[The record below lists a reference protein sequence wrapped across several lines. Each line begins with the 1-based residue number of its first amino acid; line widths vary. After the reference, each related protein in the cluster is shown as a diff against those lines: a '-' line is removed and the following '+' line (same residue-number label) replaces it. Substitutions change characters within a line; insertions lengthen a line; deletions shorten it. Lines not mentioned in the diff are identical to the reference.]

1 MNDEQILEYLER
13 FSDELTKGTIVI
25 DLLRMMAWMFVKG
38 MAWIVDA
45 FQNITDSMLGLKL
58 LYDNPQITEFV
69 NTMQPVLVI
78 LMAMNL
84 MFIGYLLILK
94 QDAVNRPA
102 LVSNIFMA
110 LAIMTILS
118 VGMNQANEF
127 TDQAVDAVNF
137 ENGTNTLADDAIK
150 NNITDVALY
159 DLQGWE
165 TTELEEE
172 NQINPSYAQDLTINA
187 PLNEDTQI
195 NSEETL
201 KDKGQDIVSKKIQT
215 LPDGTR
221 EVTDLEDGGWI
232 SNITQEYYYRYNV
245 DWVPLIATLTVV
257 AAVLVI
263 IGVKLATLFFNLAFN
278 YVLAPLVA
286 ASDMHSGQR
295 MKQVVQ
301 NIISIFMVTI
311 MVFLSLKIYMIAA
324 DMLNDST
331 DGLVYVLGMVGLS
344 VAVLD
349 GPNIVERLFGLDA
362 GLKSSWGALAGTY
375 AAAKGAAGVTKAG
388 MSGVRNISDKMSNNK
403 EQGNGGSGNPNTGN
417 SQDREDVSQAAEGQA
432 GTGGTGNV
440 ANMADYRG
448 NKAGTDSQNQDT
460 ANESVTDQGDHS
472 TANGSASSTNGTSA
486 ASATDQDD
494 SSTSTTDAN
503 ENQSSIPSL
512 HEEMDDEQAKATG
525 TDGPAKGR
533 TNRQGT
539 NANATSPANG
549 QRPSSTSGTTES
561 PDMDETPA
569 TGDTPAS
576 VDANTDTGDTASV
589 QNMNSNNAG
598 QTGTHRE
605 QVTRETDSSSSQDVE
620 QDMQTVQGQQAS
632 GGNVQTNQS
641 GSAGESAS
649 TETPSTGN
657 APASASAN
665 TDTGDTA
672 SVQNMNGETTG
683 SAGTHR
689 ESVTQ
694 EMDGTSTQNVE
705 QDVQTVQGQQASG
718 GNVQTNQAGTAG
730 ESAST
735 ETPSTGNAPA
745 SAGANTD
752 TGDTA
757 SVQNM
762 NGETTGSAG
771 THRESVTQEMD
782 GTSTQNVEQDV
793 QTVQGQ
799 QQASGGNGQTNQS
812 GSAANVGSPDAPA
825 TGNAPAS
832 ASANTSGQDTASVQ
846 NVKGDSAGTTGTHRE
861 QVTQEADGQQTQN
874 VEQDVQTVQGQQ
886 QASGGNGQTNQSGSA
901 ANAGSPDAP
910 ATGNAPASAS
920 ANSSGQDTASVRQ
933 EQGPSNSSASTH
945 REQVT
950 QKIDGQQTQN
960 VEQDVQTVQGG
971 QQASGGSVQTNQSG
985 SAANAGSPDAPAT
998 GNAPASASA
1007 NSSGQDT
1014 ASVRQEQGPSNSSTS
1029 THREQVTQETD
1040 SSRTQNV
1047 EQEVQTS
1054 TNHRQDGGQVNTT
1067 YTSGGDTGGQADP
1080 PPSSSPGPG
1089 PSAPASSP
1097 SDAGGNSVRHEH
1109 STEQGHRG
1117 GTSKET
1123 IQQEQTVQ
1131 HQGNDTEQDVQQSV
1145 KHRQTEG
1152 RVNRRERVTEQ
1163 QEPMKRNYDL
1173 GKNTRK
1179 TVKRNNKRN

>member
-25 DLLRMMAWMFVKG
+25 DFLRMMAWMFVKG

-78 LMAMNL
+78 LMAINL

-137 ENGTNTLADDAIK
+137 ENGTSTLADDAIT
-150 NNITDVALY
+150 NNITDAALY
-159 DLQGWE
+159 DVNGWE
-165 TTELEEE
+165 TTELDES
-172 NQINPSYAQDLTINA
+172 NKINPSYAQDLTINA
-187 PLNEDTQI
+187 PLNEDTNI
-195 NSEETL
+195 NSEDDLSET
-201 KDKGQDIVSKKIQT
+201 GQDIVEKKIQT

-221 EVTDLEDGGWI
+221 EVVDLEDGGWI
-232 SNITQEYYYRYNV
+232 SNITQEYYYRYEV

-375 AAAKGAAGVTKAG
+375 AAAKGATGATKSG
-388 MSGVRNISDKMSNNK
+388 LSGVKNISDKMSKNK
-403 EQGNGGSGNPNTGN
+403 EEGNGGSGGSGSKSNNGN
-417 SQDREDVSQAAEGQA
+417 GQDRENVSQAAEGPS
-432 GTGGTGNV
+432 GSGGTGNV

-448 NKAGTDSQNQDT
+448 NKAGTDSQGNDT
-460 ANESVTDQGDHS
+460 ANESATDQGDHPA
-472 TANGSASSTNGTSA
+472 ANGSTSASGDSA
-486 ASATDQDD
+486 AS
-494 SSTSTTDAN
+494 SSKDTEAN
-503 ENQSSIPSL
+503 QAPANNNQSSIPSL
-512 HEEMDDEQAKATG
+512 HEEMSEEEQATG
-525 TDGPAKGR
+525 TEGR
-533 TNRQGT
+533 TNGR
-539 NANATSPANG
+539 ANG
-549 QRPSSTSGTTES
+549 QANSSKGASASNLEAQQRMNSSASGTNGQATSSPAPTEAT
-561 PDMDETPA
+561 DTDDTPA
-569 TGDTPAS
+569 TGNAPAS
-576 VDANTDTGDTASV
+576 GTANADTGDTESVENINGASTGT
-589 QNMNSNNAG
+589 A
-598 QTGTHRE
+598 GTHRE
-605 QVTRETDSSSSQDVE
+605 RMEQETDGNGSRNVE
-620 QDMQTVQGQQAS
+620 QDVQSVQGQQQAS

-641 GSAGESAS
+641 GAAGESDSAETPYTGNAPASASANADTGDTASVQNMKGENTGSAGTHREQVTEEMDGTNTQNVEQDVQTVQGQQQASGGNVQTNQSGAASNAGS

-665 TDTGDTA
+665 SSGQDTA
-672 SVQNMNGETTG
+672 SVQNMKGENTG
-683 SAGTHR
+683 STGTHR
-689 ESVTQ
+689 EQVTQ
-694 EMDGTSTQNVE
+694 E
-705 QDVQTVQGQQASG
+705 
-718 GNVQTNQAGTAG
+718 
-730 ESAST
+730 
-735 ETPSTGNAPA
+735 
-745 SAGANTD
+745 TD
-752 TGDTA
+752 
-757 SVQNM
+757 S
-762 NGETTGSAG
+762 S
-771 THRESVTQEMD
+771 
-782 GTSTQNVEQDV
+782 STQNVEQDV

-799 QQASGGNGQTNQS
+799 QQASGGNVQTNQS
-812 GSAANVGSPDAPA
+812 GAAANTGSPETPSM
-825 TGNAPAS
+825 GNAPAS

-846 NVKGDSAGTTGTHRE
+846 NIKGDSSGTTGTHRE
-861 QVTQEADGQQTQN
+861 QVTQEVDGQQTQN
-874 VEQDVQTVQGQQ
+874 VEQDVQSVQGQQ
-886 QASGGNGQTNQSGSA
+886 QASGGNVQTNQSGA
-901 ANAGSPDAP
+901 ASNAGSPETP
-910 ATGNAPASAS
+910 STGNAPASAS
-920 ANSSGQDTASVRQ
+920 ANTSGQDTASVR
-933 EQGPSNSSASTH
+933 
-945 REQVT
+945 
-950 QKIDGQQTQN
+950 
-960 VEQDVQTVQGG
+960 
-971 QQASGGSVQTNQSG
+971 
-985 SAANAGSPDAPAT
+985 
-998 GNAPASASA
+998 
-1007 NSSGQDT
+1007 
-1014 ASVRQEQGPSNSSTS
+1014 
-1029 THREQVTQETD
+1029 
-1040 SSRTQNV
+1040 
-1047 EQEVQTS
+1047 
-1054 TNHRQDGGQVNTT
+1054 
-1067 YTSGGDTGGQADP
+1067 
-1080 PPSSSPGPG
+1080 
-1089 PSAPASSP
+1089 
-1097 SDAGGNSVRHEH
+1097 HER

-1123 IQQEQTVQ
+1123 IYQEQQVN

-1145 KHRQTEG
+1145 THRQTEG

-1163 QEPMKRNYDL
+1163 QAPRTQNYDL
-1173 GKNTRK
+1173 GKHTRK
-1179 TVKRNNKRN
+1179 TVKRNNKRT

>member
-1 MNDEQILEYLER
+1 
-13 FSDELTKGTIVI
+13 
-25 DLLRMMAWMFVKG
+25 
-38 MAWIVDA
+38 
-45 FQNITDSMLGLKL
+45 
-58 LYDNPQITEFV
+58 
-69 NTMQPVLVI
+69 
-78 LMAMNL
+78 

-102 LVSNIFMA
+102 LVSNVFMA

-165 TTELEEE
+165 STELEEE

-195 NSEETL
+195 NSDETL
-201 KDKGQDIVSKKIQT
+201 NDRGQDIVSKKIQT

-221 EVTDLEDGGWI
+221 QVTDLEDGGWI

-388 MSGVRNISDKMSNNK
+388 MSGVRNISDNMSNNK
-403 EQGNGGSGNPNTGN
+403 EPSTGGSGGSGGSGNPNTGN

-432 GTGGTGNV
+432 GQKGTGNV

-448 NKAGTDSQNQDT
+448 NKSGTDSQNNDT
-460 ANESVTDQGDHS
+460 ANESVTDQGDTS
-472 TANGSASSTNGTSA
+472 TANGSASSTNGASA
-486 ASATDQDD
+486 ASSADQTDNP
-494 SSTSTTDAN
+494 TSDQEAN
-503 ENQSSIPSL
+503 DQPSSIPSL

-525 TDGPAKGR
+525 TDGPTKGQ

-549 QRPSSTSGTTES
+549 QRPSSTSETTAS
-561 PDMDETPA
+561 PDTDDTPA

-589 QNMNSNNAG
+589 QHMNGESTGSA
-598 QTGTHRE
+598 GTHRE
-605 QVTRETDSSSSQDVE
+605 QVTQETDSSSTQNVE
-620 QDMQTVQGQQAS
+620 QDMQTVQGQQSAS

-641 GSAGESAS
+641 GAAGASAS
-649 TETPSTGN
+649 TETSSTGN

-672 SVQNMNGETTG
+672 SVQHMNGETTG

-705 QDVQTVQGQQASG
+705 QDVQTVQGQQSASG
-718 GNVQTNQAGTAG
+718 GNVQTNQSG
-730 ESAST
+730 SASNAGSP

-745 SAGANTD
+745 SASAN
-752 TGDTA
+752 GSGQDTA
-757 SVQNM
+757 SVQHM

-771 THRESVTQEMD
+771 THRE
-782 GTSTQNVEQDV
+782 
-793 QTVQGQ
+793 
-799 QQASGGNGQTNQS
+799 
-812 GSAANVGSPDAPA
+812 
-825 TGNAPAS
+825 
-832 ASANTSGQDTASVQ
+832 
-846 NVKGDSAGTTGTHRE
+846 
-861 QVTQEADGQQTQN
+861 QVTQEVDGQQTQN

-886 QASGGNGQTNQSGSA
+886 SASGGNVQTNQSGA
-901 ANAGSPDAP
+901 ASNAGSPETP
-910 ATGNAPASAS
+910 STGNAPASAN
-920 ANSSGQDTASVRQ
+920 ANSSSQDTASVQ
-933 EQGPSNSSASTH
+933 NVKGDSAGTSGTH

-950 QKIDGQQTQN
+950 QEVDGQQTQN
-960 VEQDVQTVQGG
+960 VEQ
-971 QQASGGSVQTNQSG
+971 
-985 SAANAGSPDAPAT
+985 
-998 GNAPASASA
+998 
-1007 NSSGQDT
+1007 
-1014 ASVRQEQGPSNSSTS
+1014 
-1029 THREQVTQETD
+1029 
-1040 SSRTQNV
+1040 
-1047 EQEVQTS
+1047 EVQTA

-1067 YTSGGDTGGQADP
+1067 STSGGETGANEDP
-1080 PPSSSPGPG
+1080 SPASSAGPG

-1097 SDAGGNSVRHEH
+1097 RDAGGNSVRQER
-1109 STEQGHRG
+1109 STEQGSRG

-1123 IQQEQTVQ
+1123 IHQEQQVN

-1145 KHRQTEG
+1145 THRQTEG
-1152 RVNRRERVTEQ
+1152 RVNRRERVTEH

-1173 GKNTRK
+1173 GKTTRK
-1179 TVKRNNKRN
+1179 TVKRNNKKN